1 MVSRGKASAAHQLS
15 TSTQAIEKHTVPHA
29 QPMDMHLANAIC
41 LCSCIAKQKGT
52 MIGPTF
58 SAAVNMLFPFPFS
71 FPYFLK
77 CLVLKCRLLL
87 HLHL

>member
-1 MVSRGKASAAHQLS
+1 
-15 TSTQAIEKHTVPHA
+15 
-29 QPMDMHLANAIC
+29 
-41 LCSCIAKQKGT
+41 